1 MWEVKKPIFGD
12 HIKVSRGLYSHHGIY
27 ASDDCVIH
35 FAPPV
40 NTGAIDPESARI
52 IVTNLSDFLNGG
64 LLEVRSF
71 SLEETKQKRSP
82 QDIVNYAFGTQY
94 TENKITSA
102 IRAHFK
108 VIQHLQLL
116 TGGKNNSAAKAAM
129 HRPTSRD
136 RKNFGRIKYR

>member
-1 MWEVKKPIFGD
+1 MILMWEVKKPVFGD

-82 QDIVNYAFGTQY
+82 QDIINYAFSRVGEGGY
-94 TENKITSA
+94 NIISNNCE
-102 IRAHFK
+102 HFANDCLFGK
-108 VIQHLQLL
+108 KKSNQVDSVLSFVL
-116 TGGKNNSAAKAAM
+116 GGRN
-129 HRPTSRD
+129 
-136 RKNFGRIKYR
+136 